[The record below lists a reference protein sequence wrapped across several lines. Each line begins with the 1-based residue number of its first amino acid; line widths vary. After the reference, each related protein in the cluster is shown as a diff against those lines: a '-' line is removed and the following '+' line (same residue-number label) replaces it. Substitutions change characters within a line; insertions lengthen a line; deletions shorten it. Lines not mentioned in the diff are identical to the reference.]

1 MSTFGFLAPQDLWDA
16 RSEMFFS
23 QVLAGVED
31 EVAPHGHT
39 VVTLAAQSPAE
50 EMTIY
55 RRWAA
60 DGAVRAVVLRD
71 LREGDPRP
79 ALLDE
84 LGLGYV
90 LLGDVTQ
97 QGEEAAVLV
106 DNAAAMRAVLAELR
120 TLGHERIAHLGG
132 PAQLL
137 HSRQRREAF
146 LADVREAAGGA
157 GGAAGDRGGAGTAPG
172 APAAALTAEGDY
184 SEESG
189 AEALARLLARDPR
202 PTAVVCDNDAM
213 AIGALEA
220 APALGVRVPEQ
231 LSIIGWEDSM
241 SCQLHE
247 PPVAVLGHSLR
258 LTGALVGR
266 ALRALVEEPPRH
278 ARILRPVPV
287 ILHRGTLGPVDG

>member
-50 EMTIY
+50 EMAIY
-55 RRWAA
+55 RRWAE

-97 QGEEAAVLV
+97 RGEEAAVLV

-120 TLGHERIAHLGG
+120 SLGHERIAHLGG
-132 PAQLL
+132 PADLL
-137 HSRQRREAF
+137 HSRLRRAAF
-146 LADVREAAGGA
+146 LADVQEAAAGA
-157 GGAAGDRGGAGTAPG
+157 G
-172 APAAALTAEGDY
+172 LTAEGDY

-189 AEALARLLARDPR
+189 AAALARLLSRDPR

-258 LTGALVGR
+258 LTGSLVGR
-266 ALRALVEEPPRH
+266 ALQALVDEPPRRS
-278 ARILRPVPV
+278 RILRPVPV
-287 ILHRGTLGPVDG
+287 ILPRGTLGAVRGTLGAARG

>member
-50 EMTIY
+50 EMAIY
-55 RRWAA
+55 RRWAE

-79 ALLDE
+79 ALLE
-84 LGLGYV
+84 QLGLGYV

-97 QGEEAAVLV
+97 RGEEAAVLV

-120 TLGHERIAHLGG
+120 SLGHARIAHLGG
-132 PAQLL
+132 PADLL

-146 LADVREAAGGA
+146 LADVQEAAA
-157 GGAAGDRGGAGTAPG
+157 G
-172 APAAALTAEGDY
+172 PAAAAGLTAEGDY

-189 AEALARLLARDPR
+189 AAALARLLSRDPR

-213 AIGALEA
+213 AIGALES
-220 APALGVRVPEQ
+220 APALGVSVPAD

-258 LTGALVGR
+258 LTGSLVGR
-266 ALRALVEEPPRH
+266 ALQALVEEPPRR

-287 ILHRGTLGPVDG
+287 ILPRGTLGAARG